1 MRKEKGKFFVSS
13 QSNSRAGSSNKADK
27 TIQQQTKSSMSEQE
41 RIEWMVE
48 RRLSEEKAAKQMK
61 NYIQIG
67 PDFLG
72 LRIKI
77 WFIIAAIDFGL
88 FWYILLNVKLTEG
101 QIAFLF
107 LGSVLGPIFALILI
121 QKMTGI
127 EDMFD

>member
-1 MRKEKGKFFVSS
+1 MRKEKGKFFISS
-13 QSNSRAGSSNKADK
+13 QANSRAGLTNKTDK

-48 RRLSEEKAAKQMK
+48 RRLSEEKAARQME

-77 WFIIAAIDFGL
+77 WFIVAAIDSA
-88 FWYILLNVKLTEG
+88 LLVHFT
-101 QIAFLF
+101 
-107 LGSVLGPIFALILI
+107 
-121 QKMTGI
+121 
-127 EDMFD
+127 